1 MNAQALQKIFQ
12 DRFGLTLSPAE
23 LAELTTST
31 DSSGRSPFRPRQLT
45 DLRLVP
51 RADDPRPT
59 FYATAEVPRDWNT
72 TEQHEYPK
80 LMWSPA
86 GVEVRIDAGK
96 DAKAQEQALEKKG
109 YLHTP
114 PMDQSP
120 LDAVEREMAQLSD
133 EDRAFVL
140 EMQRKAR
147 MTRLQE
153 RIADLSDEDLAQIA
167 GPKAKKA
174 KTA

>member
-1 MNAQALQKIFQ
+1 MNEQALNRIFQ
-12 DRFGLTLSPAE
+12 EKFGITLTGAE
-23 LAELTTST
+23 LAELSSGT
-31 DSSGRSPFRPRQLT
+31 DAAGRSPFRPRQLT
-45 DLRLVP
+45 DLRLLP

-59 FYATAEVPRDWNT
+59 FYSTAEVPRDWDT
-72 TEQHEYPK
+72 TAQHEYPK

-96 DAKAQEQALEKKG
+96 DAKAQEMTLEKRG

-120 LDAVEREMAQLSD
+120 VDAVEREMAQLSD

-140 EMQRKAR
+140 EAQSKAR
-147 MTRLQE
+147 MARLQE
-153 RIADLSDEDLAQIA
+153 RIAGLSEADLAQIVGA
-167 GPKAKKA
+167 KAKKA
-174 KTA
+174 KSA